1 MKTFTFNSF
10 KGHWP
15 VGTAAVVCADSRED
29 AAQKLS
35 AALIGMGLDGKIT
48 ALDMIQ
54 FPLHERDTV
63 RILCDGNY

>member
-1 MKTFTFNSF
+1 MKTFTCNSF

-15 VGTAAVVCADSRED
+15 VGTAAVVCAENWDE

-48 ALDMIQ
+48 AQDMIQ
-54 FPLHERDTV
+54 FPLNERESV